1 MLTDEKCDQLQEM
14 RAKFE
19 KDKEKMKACGARVRD
34 YVEIYEEELRDVP
47 IPNSITKKAI
57 SYFEASNR
65 DWALEEMLA
74 DLIDSLQP
82 EEAAEAQGE

>member
-1 MLTDEKCDQLQEM
+1 M
-14 RAKFE
+14 R
-19 KDKEKMKACGARVRD
+19 ACGAKVKD
-34 YVEIYEEELRDVP
+34 YLEIYDEELKDVA

-74 DLIDSLQP
+74 DLIDSLEP
-82 EEAAEAQGE
+82 